1 MLCEKIHGTT
11 VHVDTIHLDFDKSIS
26 STVNNHTH

>member
-1 MLCEKIHGTT
+1 MLCEKILGTT